1 MNRPISSI
9 LLSGGVAVWIAL
21 AYHPVAAQTNRVVI
35 TPPPPVLKSPME
47 SFRKLLAMPTAERRQ
62 FLASRSTN
70 VQGRLI
76 QKLREYQSL
85 TQEERDLRLTATE
98 LRWYLQPLM
107 RTPATNRPAQL
118 ALIPENLRD
127 LVASRVA
134 QWDRIPAPVQQ
145 LFLTNEQAAGYLARV
160 DVPTNFPPLPS
171 TISTRQLMNERVNQ
185 LFELTPGEKEK
196 VLTTLSDVERKQ
208 MEKTWANFHNLTRDQ
223 RRQCLLSFKQFT
235 ELSATERQEFLRNA
249 ERWSQMTSAQ
259 RQAWREL
266 VSAAPN
272 LPPVPFS
279 KVATPALP
287 TTPRK
292 PMDSVTTNGG
302 G

>member
-1 MNRPISSI
+1 MNRSVSRIVRCGSV
-9 LLSGGVAVWIAL
+9 VAWLAL
-21 AYHPVAAQTNRVVI
+21 ASHHIAAQSNRVVI
-35 TPPPPVLKSPME
+35 TPPPPVLKSPMD
-47 SFRKLLAMPTAERRQ
+47 SFRTLLAMPTAERRR
-62 FLASRSTN
+62 FLSTRSTN
-70 VQGRLI
+70 VQERLI

-85 TQEERDLRLTATE
+85 TPEERELRLKATE

-134 QWDRIPAPVQQ
+134 QWDRIPSPVQQ
-145 LFLTNEQAAGYLARV
+145 MFLTNEHAVGYLARV
-160 DVPTNFPPLPS
+160 NVPTNFPPLPS
-171 TISTRQLMNERVNQ
+171 TISTRQRMAERVNQ

-196 VLTTLSDVERKQ
+196 VLATLSDAERQQ

-235 ELSATERQEFLRNA
+235 ELSATERQEFLKNA
-249 ERWSQMTSAQ
+249 ERWSQMTPAQ

-272 LPPVPFS
+272 LPPAPFS

-292 PMDSVTTNGG
+292 PMDSGPTNRGG
-302 G
+302 